1 MNLLARL
8 IIHEIYLATYFTSS
22 LAWHG
27 HARPLYKRLS
37 RVIFSSSLL
46 AILLLAAGMP
56 EIATMY
62 CSTCNCASHNDNM
75 LLTMIMCLPQVQVTV
90 VLLLGVFI
98 GTGIKVFI
106 YPIGRTKVK
115 STMLHCNAQTSTQGC
130 HSNLEVE

>member
-46 AILLLAAGMP
+46 AILLLAVGMP
-56 EIATMY
+56 KKTTMY
-62 CSTCNCASHNDNM
+62 CSTCNCASHNNNV
-75 LLTMIMCLPQVQVTV
+75 LLTMIMCRPQVQVTV
-90 VLLLGVFI
+90 VLLGVFI
-98 GTGIKVFI
+98 GTGIQVFRLPHWKNKSQV
-106 YPIGRTKVK
+106 YQASLQCSDFHTRTP
-115 STMLHCNAQTSTQGC
+115 
-130 HSNLEVE
+130 